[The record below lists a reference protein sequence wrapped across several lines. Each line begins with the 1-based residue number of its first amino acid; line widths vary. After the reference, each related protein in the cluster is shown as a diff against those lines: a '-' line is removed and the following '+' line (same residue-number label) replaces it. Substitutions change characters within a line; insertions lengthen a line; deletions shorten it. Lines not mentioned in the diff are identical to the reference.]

1 MRRLTQSRLFGPK
14 SEREKGATIA
24 FVAVILVVM
33 LGAGAI
39 AVDFG
44 QLAAERG
51 QLQNGADA
59 AALAIAD
66 SCAKSPSTCASGAGG
81 LGTTY
86 GNANANDGAT
96 TIAPPTIDFTA
107 GTVTANASTLTSTGS
122 PSMILS
128 FARFLGINTGS
139 ARATATASWGYPTRG
154 RSILPLAMNVCEFDL
169 NSSAATPVMQK
180 IITQGGSGTPDC
192 NGRNSSNQIMPGGFA
207 WLRPT
212 GPGPCE
218 LTVGVGDWAQTS
230 TGASAPGGCIA
241 AVFQP
246 SLLGTNV
253 AVPIYDDF
261 RGTGNNTYYH
271 VEKWAGFHILGWKF
285 PSTQQGTWPPPT
297 NNNGIYGYFL
307 GFSADP
313 SVFTGFQTSPT
324 PQPGAMYLTKL
335 IG

>member
-1 MRRLTQSRLFGPK
+1 MRRLISRLFPPA

-24 FVAVILVVM
+24 FVAVLLVVL
-33 LGAGAI
+33 LGAGAV

-44 QLAAERG
+44 QLAAERA

-59 AALAIAD
+59 AALAVAD
-66 SCAKSPSTCASGAGG
+66 SCAKSPSTCASGSGD

-96 TIAPPTIDFTA
+96 TIGPPAIDFTA
-107 GTVTANASTLTSTGS
+107 GTVTANASTLTNDGS

-154 RSILPLAMNVCEFDL
+154 KSILPLAMNVCEFNL

-180 IITQGGSGTPDC
+180 ILTQGGGGTPDC
-192 NGRNSSNQIMPGGFA
+192 NGRTPSNQIMPGGFA
-207 WLRPT
+207 WLMPT
-212 GPGPCE
+212 GPGACE

-230 TGASAPGGCIA
+230 TGASAPHGCIN

-271 VEKWAGFHILGWKF
+271 VSKWAGFHILGWSF
-285 PSTQQGTWPPPT
+285 PSTQQGTWPAPT

-313 SVFTGFQTSPT
+313 SVFSGFQTSPT